1 MKNLSTVLIILASLL
16 MSTASFAQTE
26 AQKTL
31 VKSFNLKGNDVVV
44 LDIPG
49 EIEVTEWDKEIMR
62 IQIKVAISGGSNT
75 MLKSLVRV
83 GRYNL
88 RSKTN
93 EEGFYVYAPDL
104 QKQIKLKSGK
114 LVEVISYE
122 VFVPRG
128 VTVQGATD
136 EATSSANVS
145 TDASL

>member
-1 MKNLSTVLIILASLL
+1 MKNLRILVSILASLL
-16 MSTASFAQTE
+16 LSTMSFAQLD

-49 EIEVTEWDKEIMR
+49 DIKVTEWDNDIMR
-62 IQIKVAISGGSNT
+62 IQIKVALSGGSKT

-104 QKQIKLKSGK
+104 QKQIKLKSGELK
-114 LVEVISYE
+114 EIISYE
-122 VFVPRG
+122 VFVPRNVIVKG
-128 VTVQGATD
+128 TAEDTASATT
-136 EATSSANVS
+136 AKAA
-145 TDASL
+145 ASL